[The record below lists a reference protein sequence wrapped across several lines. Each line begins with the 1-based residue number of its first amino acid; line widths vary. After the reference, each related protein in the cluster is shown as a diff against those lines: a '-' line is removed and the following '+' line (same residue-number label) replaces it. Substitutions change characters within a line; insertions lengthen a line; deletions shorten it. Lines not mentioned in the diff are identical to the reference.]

1 MSILVPLRT
10 SPLCTVRHPF
20 PSVATLF
27 RIQRLRF
34 GSSEGVV
41 MSCGATAGVQRAMIH
56 AYNLTDVGI
65 YGGGMI
71 DGRGLYWH
79 FAMRQ
84 VRVQH

>member
-1 MSILVPLRT
+1 MIVSW
-10 SPLCTVRHPF
+10 
-20 PSVATLF
+20 
-27 RIQRLRF
+27 
-34 GSSEGVV
+34 
-41 MSCGATAGVQRAMIH
+41 GATAGVQRAMIH

-84 VRVQH
+84 VRVEQ